1 MAPLRGQPMDLDFT
15 DEQDML
21 RKAVRS
27 LCEDAAETV
36 RQLENDPRGY
46 DDGFWQKLVSMGL
59 PTGNP
64 ATSRP
69 PEITSS
75 IANSSATR
83 MGGL

>member
-1 MAPLRGQPMDLDFT
+1 
-15 DEQDML
+15 
-21 RKAVRS
+21 
-27 LCEDAAETV
+27 
-36 RQLENDPRGY
+36 
-46 DDGFWQKLVSMGL
+46 VSIGV

-83 MGGL
+83 IGGLYSAIELPITQIAAREVRRARPAAMMLGDGISP